1 MLGNYKIQ
9 TTLLGGFLSLAATL
23 AIVGGVGLYAMRS
36 LRAETDQ
43 IGTVYMPSLR
53 GIALVNLGLADTR
66 RLELALLQSRERK
79 DDAAY
84 AGNLKDFNAAVAD
97 ELEKGLK

>member
-9 TTLLGGFLSLAATL
+9 TKLLGGFLSLAATL

-36 LRAETDQ
+36 LQAETDQ

-53 GIALVNLGLADTR
+53 GIALMNLGLADTR